1 MHILQSKAI
10 KFTHNK
16 KEIGAIKQTTLE
28 TKVAEVRRE
37 FNV

>member
-16 KEIGAIKQTTLE
+16 KEIGVIKQTTLE
-28 TKVAEVRRE
+28 TKVTEVRRE